1 MQERNIGITFL
12 DKDYNVATVKE
23 GQYISM
29 HALIEEIGDTLLETM
44 DTVVL
49 LDDVGEDSF
58 EIRERHGYFNVEGH
72 SHLFVK
78 HYWKN
83 KKNAYLTKLS
93 YQFGR

>member
-12 DKDYNVATVKE
+12 DKDYTVASVKE

-29 HALIEEIGDTLLETM
+29 LALIEEIGNTLLETV

-72 SHLFVK
+72 SHFVCQTLLEEQK
-78 HYWKN
+78 RM
-83 KKNAYLTKLS
+83 LIRPS
-93 YQFGR
+93 